1 MKINYKD
8 DIIHHIY
15 QPVLDSLMSGRKI
28 ISIELSREEAEELDS
43 LMVEYRYIDFDDNL
57 VTEGGE
63 VTIAGVTVRM
73 EEEAFLH

>member
-15 QPVLDSLMSGRKI
+15 QTVLESLRSGRKI

-43 LMVEYRYIDFDDNL
+43 LMVEERYMDFDDSL

-63 VTIAGVTVRM
+63 VTIAGVVVRM
-73 EEEAFLH
+73 EEEIPFH